1 MVLCA
6 SVGEHSPQNS
16 ETAKEGDTTENT
28 ATTTKQQTVLLNI
41 PEGTQVGERVVFAGH
56 DMPYA
61 PVLKKKLSKCFEEVI
76 AQVKTNEKGEVCWN
90 GEPFMTSAG
99 VITASLPN
107 ARIS

>member
-16 ETAKEGDTTENT
+16 KSAKESDSTTS
-28 ATTTKQQTVLLNI
+28 ATTTERQTVLLDI
-41 PEGTQVGERVVFAGH
+41 PEGTQVGERVVFVGH

-61 PVLKKKLSKCFEEVI
+61 PVLKKKLAKCFEEVI
-76 AQVKTNEKGEVCWN
+76 AQVETNEKGEVCWN